1 MFSSSSG
8 GVGLELIAKA
18 ALRAADAPLGGG
30 RNPPVLTGGAGAPRT
45 APGGGRGAQPRGGGS
60 GGGGSGGPCPARPWG
75 RGAERRSCGSH
86 RGSGGRCRGC
96 SGGGGR
102 AGVRARAARRAV
114 PRHAPCFTRPP
125 AAAPAGRSARCGRQP
140 RGGARHRVALRPRRQ
155 VREGR
160 HRHRT
165 RHPRRPAARRAHPP
179 SDSRGA
185 RGSGAGRGAAAP
197 RVGGGRRRP
206 WGRVAGGAALALGD
220 PSGRPP
226 GRQPELCPTT
236 PPRSGPPGSVRG
248 ARAVRGVPG
257 RGRERE
263 GRPGW
268 GGARGCG
275 LRSIRGGRSVHW
287 RSTRRSA
294 EAGGTGALRGGVT
307 RAPKSPERRAGGDAE
322 GPRLHKSG
330 CFSPLL
336 FIFLFLLFVQR
347 VAQPP
352 GDSRVVPPC
361 GECHASRCSP
371 CTTHAAGTADMGCP
385 GTSPGHR
392 RRGLRASLGGTAGS
406 GGWFSYSY
414 F

>member
-1 MFSSSSG
+1 M
-8 GVGLELIAKA
+8 
-18 ALRAADAPLGGG
+18 
-30 RNPPVLTGGAGAPRT
+30 
-45 APGGGRGAQPRGGGS
+45 APGVRGENKPTPGGKTVSGPPRQTVFYPGRRRG
-60 GGGGSGGPCPARPWG
+60 
-75 RGAERRSCGSH
+75 E
-86 RGSGGRCRGC
+86 
-96 SGGGGR
+96 
-102 AGVRARAARRAV
+102 AGARRA
-114 PRHAPCFTRPP
+114 
-125 AAAPAGRSARCGRQP
+125 AAAPAP
-140 RGGARHRVALRPRRQ
+140 RGASRG
-155 VREGR
+155 GC
-160 HRHRT
+160 
-165 RHPRRPAARRAHPP
+165 AARGEA
-179 SDSRGA
+179 
-185 RGSGAGRGAAAP
+185 AGPEAA
-197 RVGGGRRRP
+197 
-206 WGRVAGGAALALGD
+206 
-220 PSGRPP
+220 
-226 GRQPELCPTT
+226 
-236 PPRSGPPGSVRG
+236 
-248 ARAVRGVPG
+248 
-257 RGRERE
+257 
-263 GRPGW
+263 